1 MSKPPYRI
9 RAVLPFLLAGAVWGC
24 SSSSSPATAQTTAP
38 DGATPADGAT
48 ASEDAASED
57 AAAILPAGT
66 SPVVSIADGQLQGHV
81 DRSVYAFLGIPYGAP
96 PVGNL
101 RWKEPQPPMPWTG
114 VRDASQFGNRC
125 PQNASSTNMTPAS
138 TTEDCLYLNVWTPN
152 PSASKLP
159 VMVWI
164 HGGGNFGG
172 SAADTLPIVVGGP
185 NAADGGFFYD
195 GASLSANGVVV
206 VSLNYRLGIF
216 GFFPHPG
223 LVAEGS
229 KAGNQA
235 LWDQRFA
242 MQWVQANVAKFG
254 GDPQNV
260 TIFGES
266 AGAYNVC
273 LHVAS
278 APKPPLFE
286 HAISESGGCTTR
298 QPTLAEAQPL
308 ALGVAAEVG
317 CAGGATG
324 NDGGSPESGAPADA
338 STGDA
343 AAADSL
349 ACMRGLSTAA
359 LLATHEEDTSSG
371 LAEIFDAVVDGD
383 FLTDQPRTL
392 FQNGGTAKVPYLLGS
407 NNDEDMLFE
416 LSITPVTDQTGLTAA
431 IAQDFG
437 DAGATLSTLYP
448 LSEFDGGY
456 PNQFQAALT
465 RMKSDQMLIC
475 NTYDSAQ
482 LSAAQGVPAYTYNF
496 DISAATYLGAC
507 HGSELPYVF
516 GTGTQLTAG
525 SQQAAASALMERYW
539 TRFASK
545 GNPSGGPTPLPS
557 GGSDLAW
564 PSFSA
569 SSNQRMQFTLQGPSV
584 LSNFHATECAYWIST
599 YESAFTNPGFQ
610 PSL

>member
-1 MSKPPYRI
+1 MALVNRPDITIGACRTMSTSLDRT
-9 RAVLPFLLAGAVWGC
+9 RAVLSILFAGALAGC
-24 SSSSSPATAQTTAP
+24 SSSSSPAAAQSPGPGDAAP
-38 DGATPADGAT
+38 ETGADGAVSLLDGG
-48 ASEDAASED
+48 A
-57 AAAILPAGT
+57 
-66 SPVVSIADGQLQGHV
+66 PVVSIADGQLQGHV
-81 DRSVYAFLGIPYGAP
+81 DGSVYAFLGVPYAAP
-96 PVGNL
+96 PVGGL
-101 RWKEPQPPMPWTG
+101 RWKEPQPPTPWTG

-125 PQNASSTNMTPAS
+125 PQNASSTNMTTGS
-138 TTEDCLYLNVWTPN
+138 STEDCLYLNVWTPD
-152 PSASKLP
+152 PAASKLP

-172 SAADTLPIVVGGP
+172 SAADALPFVVGGP
-185 NAADGGFFYD
+185 NAADGGYFYD
-195 GASLSANGVVV
+195 GASLSKNGAIVVT
-206 VSLNYRLGIF
+206 LNYRLGIF

-229 KAGNQA
+229 KAGNQG

-242 MQWVQANVAKFG
+242 LQWVQANIAKFG

-266 AGAYNVC
+266 AGAYDTC

-308 ALGVAAEVG
+308 ALGVGAELG
-317 CAGGATG
+317 CAGGAG
-324 NDGGSPESGAPADA
+324 SDGGGSTEGGVTDA
-338 STGDA
+338 GTGDA
-343 AAADSL
+343 SASDSL
-349 ACMRGLSTAA
+349 ACLRGLTTAA
-359 LLATHEEDTSSG
+359 LLGTREEDTSSG
-371 LAEIFDAVVDGD
+371 LAEIFSAVVDGD
-383 FLTDQPRTL
+383 FLADQPRTL
-392 FQNGGTAKVPYLLGS
+392 FQNGSTAKVPYLLGS
-407 NNDEDMLFE
+407 NNDEAMLFE
-416 LSITPVTDQTGLTAA
+416 LNATPVTDQPGLTAA
-431 IAQDFG
+431 IAQDYG
-437 DAGATLSTLYP
+437 DAGGTLTALYP

-456 PNQFQAALT
+456 PNPFQAALT

-496 DISAATYLGAC
+496 DISAAAYLGAC

-525 SQQAAASALMERYW
+525 SPQAAASAVMGRYW
-539 TRFASK
+539 TRFAAK
-545 GNPSGGPTPLPS
+545 GDPG
-557 GGSDLAW
+557 GGSDPAW
-564 PSFSA
+564 PTFSS
-569 SSNQRMQFTLQGPSV
+569 SSNQRMQFTLQAPSV
-584 LSNFHATECAYWIST
+584 VENFHAAECAYWIST
-599 YESAFTNPGFQ
+599 YESAFTDPGFQ

>member
-1 MSKPPYRI
+1 MSKQSVRM
-9 RAVLPFLLAGAVWGC
+9 RAVLSMLLAGAAAGC
-24 SSSSSPATAQTTAP
+24 SSSSSPATAPAAAP
-38 DGATPADGAT
+38 DGAV
-48 ASEDAASED
+48 ASDD
-57 AAAILPAGT
+57 AAASVDAADAAAAVLPAGT

-81 DRSVYAFLGIPYGAP
+81 DRSVYAFLGIPYAAP
-96 PVGNL
+96 PVGSL
-101 RWKEPQPPMPWTG
+101 RWKEPQPPTSWMG

-152 PSASKLP
+152 PSGSKLP

-172 SAADTLPIVVGGP
+172 SAADTLPAVVGGP

-223 LVAEGS
+223 LAAEGS
-229 KAGNQA
+229 KAGNQG

-308 ALGVAAEVG
+308 TLGVAAEVG
-317 CAGGATG
+317 CAGATTG
-324 NDGGSPESGAPADA
+324 NDGGGSPEGGAPADA

-343 AAADSL
+343 SATDSL
-349 ACMRGLSTAA
+349 ACLRGLTTAA

-407 NNDEDMLFE
+407 NNDEAMLFE
-416 LSITPVTDQTGLTAA
+416 LSATPVTDQTGLTAA
-431 IAQDFG
+431 IAQDYG
-437 DAGATLSTLYP
+437 DAGATLAALYP

-456 PNQFQAALT
+456 PNPFQAALT

-496 DISAATYLGAC
+496 DISAATFLGAC

-525 SQQAAASALMERYW
+525 SPQAAASAAMERYW
-539 TRFASK
+539 THFAAK
-545 GNPSGGPTPLPS
+545 GDPS
-557 GGSDLAW
+557 GGSDPAW
-564 PSFSA
+564 PSFST
-569 SSNQRMQFTLQGPSV
+569 SSNQRMQFTLQAPSV
-584 LSNFHATECAYWIST
+584 VSNFHATECAYWISR
-599 YESAFTNPGFQ
+599 YESAFTDPGFQ

>member
-1 MSKPPYRI
+1 MS
-9 RAVLPFLLAGAVWGC
+9 L
-24 SSSSSPATAQTTAP
+24 
-38 DGATPADGAT
+38 D
-48 ASEDAASED
+48 
-57 AAAILPAGT
+57 AGT
-66 SPVVSIADGQLQGHV
+66 SPVVTISDGSLQGHV
-81 DRSVYAFLGIPYGAP
+81 EGSVYAFLGIPYAAP
-96 PVGNL
+96 PVGAL

-172 SAADTLPIVVGGP
+172 SASDPLPLVVGGP
-185 NAADGGFFYD
+185 KAADGGYFYD
-195 GASLSANGVVV
+195 GAHISADGAVV

-242 MQWVQANVAKFG
+242 MQWVQANIAKFG

-273 LHVAS
+273 MHVAS
-278 APKPPLFE
+278 APKPALFE

-308 ALGVAAEVG
+308 ALGVAAELG
-317 CAGGATG
+317 CAGIAAGSDG
-324 NDGGSPESGAPADA
+324 GGSPEGGAAADA
-338 STGDA
+338 SAVDAGTVIGDA
-343 AAADSL
+343 GIADTGIGDASVVDSL
-349 ACMRGLSTAA
+349 ACLRGLSAQA

-371 LAEIFDAVVDGD
+371 LAQIFEAVVDGD
-383 FLTDQPRTL
+383 FITDQPRTL
-392 FQNGGTAKVPYLLGS
+392 FQSGSTAKVPYLLGS
-407 NNDEDMLFE
+407 NNDEARLFE
-416 LSITPVTDQTGLTAA
+416 LTMASVTDQAGLTAA

-437 DAGATLSTLYP
+437 GDAGATIAALYP
-448 LSEFDGGY
+448 VSEFDGGF
-456 PNQFQAALT
+456 PNPYQAALSS
-465 RMKSDQMLIC
+465 MKSDQMLIC
-475 NTYDSAQ
+475 NTYDVAQ

-496 DISAATYLGAC
+496 DISAAAYLGAC
-507 HGSELPYVF
+507 HGSEMPYVF
-516 GTGTQLTAG
+516 GTGTQLTPG
-525 SQQAAASALMERYW
+525 SQEAAASALMERYW

-545 GNPSGGPTPLPS
+545 GDPS
-557 GGSDLAW
+557 GGSDLSW
-564 PSFSA
+564 PGFSA
-569 SSNQRMQFTLQGPSV
+569 SSNQRMQFALDGPSV
-584 LSNFHATECAYWIST
+584 LSNFHATTCAYWIST
-599 YESAFTNPGFQ
+599 YEAAFGDPLFR

>member
-1 MSKPPYRI
+1 MSTPSDRI
-9 RAVLPFLLAGAVWGC
+9 PVLLSILLAGAVGGC
-24 SSSSSPATAQTTAP
+24 NSSPSRSAAQAAGP
-38 DGATPADGAT
+38 G
-48 ASEDAASED
+48 DAAQPAGPSDAAQPAGPD
-57 AAAILPAGT
+57 AAASLPDGT
-66 SPVVSIADGQLQGHV
+66 SPVVTIADGQLQGHV
-81 DRSVYAFLGIPYGAP
+81 DGSVYAFLGIPYAAP
-96 PVGNL
+96 PVGGL
-101 RWKEPQPPMPWTG
+101 RWKGPQPPTPWTR

-125 PQNASSTNMTPAS
+125 PQNASSTNMTSAS

-152 PSASKLP
+152 PSASKVP

-172 SAADTLPIVVGGP
+172 SASDSLPLILGGP
-185 NAADGGFFYD
+185 NAADGGYFYD

-206 VSLNYRLGIF
+206 VTLNYRLGIF

-242 MQWVQANVAKFG
+242 MQWVQANIAKFG

-260 TIFGES
+260 TILGES

-278 APKPPLFE
+278 APNPPLFE
-286 HAISESGGCTTR
+286 RSISESGGCTTR

-317 CAGGATG
+317 CAGAATS
-324 NDGGSPESGAPADA
+324 NDGGGSPEGGADTEAG
-338 STGDA
+338 TGDA
-343 AAADSL
+343 SAADSL
-349 ACMRGLSTAA
+349 ACLRGLTTEA
-359 LLATHEEDTSSG
+359 LLGTREEDTSSG
-371 LAEIFDAVVDGD
+371 LAEIFSAVVDGD
-383 FLTDQPRTL
+383 FLKDQPRTL
-392 FQNGGTAKVPYLLGS
+392 FQNGSTAKAPYLIGS
-407 NNDEDMLFE
+407 NNDEAMLFE
-416 LSITPVTDQTGLTAA
+416 LGATPVTDESGLTAA
-431 IAQDFG
+431 IAQDYG
-437 DAGATLSTLYP
+437 DAGATLAALYP

-456 PNQFQAALT
+456 PNPFQAALT

-482 LSAAQGVPAYTYNF
+482 LSAGQGVPAYAYNF
-496 DISAATYLGAC
+496 DISAAAFLGAC

-525 SQQAAASALMERYW
+525 SQQAVASALMERYW

-545 GNPSGGPTPLPS
+545 GNPSGG
-557 GGSDLAW
+557 SDPAW
-564 PSFSA
+564 PSFST
-569 SSNQRMQFTLQGPSV
+569 SDNQRMQFTLQGPSV
-584 LSNFHATECAYWIST
+584 VSNFHATECAYWIST
-599 YESAFTNPGFQ
+599 YESAFTDPGFQ

>member
-1 MSKPPYRI
+1 MR
-9 RAVLPFLLAGAVWGC
+9 VLLSILFAGAVAGC
-24 SSSSSPATAQTTAP
+24 SSSSSRSAAQAGAP
-38 DGATPADGAT
+38 DGAVAAG
-48 ASEDAASED
+48 DAGGPVD
-57 AAAILPAGT
+57 AAASFPAGA
-66 SPVVSIADGQLQGHV
+66 SPVVGIADGQLRGHT
-81 DRSVYAFLGIPYGAP
+81 DRSVYAFLGIPYAAP
-96 PVGNL
+96 PVGGL
-101 RWKEPQPPMPWTG
+101 RWKEPQPPASWPE

-125 PQNASSTNMTPAS
+125 PQNASSTNMTSAS

-152 PSASKLP
+152 PSAAKLP

-172 SAADTLPIVVGGP
+172 SAADTLPDFVGGP
-185 NAADGGFFYD
+185 NAADGGYFYD
-195 GASLSANGVVV
+195 GASLSANGAVV

-229 KAGNQA
+229 KAGNQG

-242 MQWVQANVAKFG
+242 MQWVQANIAKFG

-260 TIFGES
+260 TLFGES

-273 LHVAS
+273 LNVAS

-286 HAISESGGCTTR
+286 RAVSESGGCTTR

-308 ALGVAAEVG
+308 ALAVGAEVG
-317 CAGGATG
+317 CAGATTG
-324 NDGGSPESGAPADA
+324 NDGGGSPEGGAAADA
-338 STGDA
+338 SSSDA
-343 AAADSL
+343 SAADSL
-349 ACMRGLSTAA
+349 ACLRGLTTEA

-371 LAEIFDAVVDGD
+371 LAEIFSAVVDGD
-383 FLTDQPRTL
+383 FLSDQPRTL

-407 NNDEDMLFE
+407 NNDEAMLFE
-416 LSITPVTDQTGLTAA
+416 IGVPAVTDETGLTAA
-431 IAQDFG
+431 VAQDYG
-437 DAGATLSTLYP
+437 DAGATLAALYP
-448 LSEFDGGY
+448 VSEFDGGY
-456 PNQFQAALT
+456 PNPFQAALT

-482 LSAAQGVPAYTYNF
+482 LSAGQGVPAYTYNF
-496 DISAATYLGAC
+496 DISVAPFLGAC

-525 SQQAAASALMERYW
+525 SQPAAASALMERYW

-545 GNPSGGPTPLPS
+545 GDPS
-557 GGSDLAW
+557 GGSDPAW
-564 PSFSA
+564 PSFST

-584 LSNFHATECAYWIST
+584 VSNFHATECAYWIST
-599 YESAFTNPGFQ
+599 YVSAFTDPGFQ

>member
-1 MSKPPYRI
+1 MITRSDRI
-9 RAVLPFLLAGAVWGC
+9 RVLLSILFAGVVAGC
-24 SSSSSPATAQTTAP
+24 SSTSSRSTAQEAGPDDAAQPPGP
-38 DGATPADGAT
+38 DGA
-48 ASEDAASED
+48 AS
-57 AAAILPAGT
+57 LPEGT
-66 SPVVSIADGQLQGHV
+66 SPVVSIANGQLHGHV
-81 DRSVYAFLGIPYGAP
+81 DRAVYAFLGIPYAAP
-96 PVGNL
+96 PVGDL
-101 RWKEPQPPMPWTG
+101 RWKEPQPPTPWTG
-114 VRDASQFGNRC
+114 IRDASQFGNRC

-138 TTEDCLYLNVWTPN
+138 TTEDCLYLNVWTPD

-172 SAADTLPIVVGGP
+172 SAADTLPAVLGGP
-185 NAADGGFFYD
+185 NAADGGYFYD
-195 GASLSANGVVV
+195 GASLSRNGVVV

-242 MQWVQANVAKFG
+242 MQWVQANIAKFG

-278 APKPPLFE
+278 APKPPLFGR
-286 HAISESGGCTTR
+286 AISESGGCTTR

-317 CAGGATG
+317 CARAATG
-324 NDGGSPESGAPADA
+324 NDGGGSAEGGADTEAGTSDA
-338 STGDA
+338 S
-343 AAADSL
+343 AADSL
-349 ACMRGLSTAA
+349 ACLRGLTTAA
-359 LLATHEEDTSSG
+359 LLGTREEDTSSG
-371 LAEIFDAVVDGD
+371 LAEIFSAVVDGD

-407 NNDEDMLFE
+407 NNDEAMLFE
-416 LSITPVTDQTGLTAA
+416 LSATPVTDEPGLTAA
-431 IAQDFG
+431 VAQDYG
-437 DAGATLSTLYP
+437 DAGATLAALYP

-456 PNQFQAALT
+456 PNPFQAALT
-465 RMKSDQMLIC
+465 RMKSDEMLIC

-482 LSAAQGVPAYTYNF
+482 LSAGQGVPAYAYNF
-496 DISAATYLGAC
+496 DISAADFLGAC

-539 TRFASK
+539 TRFASS
-545 GNPSGGPTPLPS
+545 GNPSGG
-557 GGSDLAW
+557 SDPAW
-564 PSFSA
+564 PSFST
-569 SSNQRMQFTLQGPSV
+569 SSNQRVQFALQGPSLV
-584 LSNFHATECAYWIST
+584 SNFHATECAYWIST
-599 YESAFTNPGFQ
+599 YQSAFTGAGFQ

>member
-1 MSKPPYRI
+1 MSKQWDRMG
-9 RAVLPFLLAGAVWGC
+9 VLLSILFAGVGAGC
-24 SSSSSPATAQTTAP
+24 SSSSSPAAAPAAASDAATAP
-38 DGATPADGAT
+38 DAPAPSDA
-48 ASEDAASED
+48 AAPDADAAS
-57 AAAILPAGT
+57 LPAGS
-66 SPVVSIADGQLQGHV
+66 SPVVSVTDGQLRGHV
-81 DRSVYAFLGIPYGAP
+81 DGSVYAFLGIPYAAP
-96 PVGNL
+96 PVGGL
-101 RWKEPQPPMPWTG
+101 RWKEPQPPAPWTD

-125 PQNASSTNMTPAS
+125 PQNASSTNMTPGS

-152 PSASKLP
+152 PSAAKLP

-172 SAADTLPIVVGGP
+172 SASDPLPLVVGGP
-185 NAADGGFFYD
+185 GAADGGYFYD
-195 GASLSANGVVV
+195 GASLSADGTVV

-242 MQWVQANVAKFG
+242 MQWVQANIAKFG

-278 APKPPLFE
+278 GPNPPLFE

-308 ALGVAAEVG
+308 ALGLAAEVG
-317 CAGGATG
+317 CPGLATG
-324 NDGGSPESGAPADA
+324 SDGGGSPDGGPADA
-338 STGDA
+338 SAGDA
-343 AAADSL
+343 SAADSL
-349 ACMRGLSTAA
+349 ACLRGLTTGA

-371 LAEIFDAVVDGD
+371 LAEIFSAVVDGD

-392 FQNGGTAKVPYLLGS
+392 FQKGGTAKVPYLLGS

-416 LSITPVTDQTGLTAA
+416 LNAIPVTDETGLAA
-431 IAQDFG
+431 AVAQDFG
-437 DAGATLSTLYP
+437 DAGATLAALYP
-448 LSEFDGGY
+448 ISEFDAGF
-456 PNQFQAALT
+456 PNPFQAALT

-475 NTYDSAQ
+475 NTYDSAL
-482 LSAAQGVPAYTYNF
+482 LSAGQGVPAYTYNF
-496 DISAATYLGAC
+496 DISAAPYLGAC
-507 HGSELPYVF
+507 HGSEMPYVF

-525 SQQAAASALMERYW
+525 SQQAAASALMGRYW

-545 GNPSGGPTPLPS
+545 GDPS
-557 GGSDLAW
+557 GGSDPAW
-564 PSFSA
+564 PSFST

-584 LSNFHATECAYWIST
+584 VSNFHAMECAYWIST
-599 YESAFTNPGFQ
+599 YQSAFTDPGFQ

>member
-1 MSKPPYRI
+1 MSKQSDRI
-9 RAVLPFLLAGAVWGC
+9 RLLLSIFLAGAVAGC
-24 SSSSSPATAQTTAP
+24 SSSSSRPAAQAVAP
-38 DGATPADGAT
+38 DGAV
-48 ASEDAASED
+48 ASDD
-57 AAAILPAGT
+57 AAATTDANAPFPAGA
-66 SPVVSIADGQLQGHV
+66 SPVVSIADGQLRGHT
-81 DRSVYAFLGIPYGAP
+81 DRSVYAFLGIPYAAP
-96 PVGNL
+96 PVGGL
-101 RWKEPQPPMPWTG
+101 RWKEPQPPTSWTG

-125 PQNASSTNMTPAS
+125 PQNASSTNMTSAS

-172 SAADTLPIVVGGP
+172 SAADSLPIVVGGP
-185 NAADGGFFYD
+185 NAADGGYFYD
-195 GASLSANGVVV
+195 GASLSADGVVV

-242 MQWVQANVAKFG
+242 MQWVQANIAKFG

-278 APKPPLFE
+278 APKPSLFE
-286 HAISESGGCTTR
+286 RAISESGGCTTR

-317 CAGGATG
+317 CAGAATG
-324 NDGGSPESGAPADA
+324 NDGGGSPESGAGAEA
-338 STGDA
+338 GTGDA
-343 AAADSL
+343 SVADSL
-349 ACMRGLSTAA
+349 ACLRGLTTAA

-371 LAEIFDAVVDGD
+371 LAEIFSAVVDGD
-383 FLTDQPRTL
+383 FLSEQPRTL
-392 FQNGGTAKVPYLLGS
+392 FQNGDTAKVPYLLGS
-407 NNDEDMLFE
+407 NNDEAMLFE
-416 LSITPVTDQTGLTAA
+416 LTVTPVTDQTGLSAA
-431 IAQDFG
+431 IAQDYG
-437 DAGATLSTLYP
+437 DAGATLAALYP
-448 LSEFDGGY
+448 LSEFDGGF
-456 PNQFQAALT
+456 PNPFQAALT
-465 RMKSDQMLIC
+465 RVKSDQMLIC

-482 LSAAQGVPAYTYNF
+482 LSAAQGVPAYAYNF

-545 GNPSGGPTPLPS
+545 GNPSGGT
-557 GGSDLAW
+557 DLTW
-564 PSFSA
+564 PSFST

-584 LSNFHATECAYWIST
+584 VANFHATECTYWIST
-599 YESAFTNPGFQ
+599 YESAFTGPGFQ

>member
-1 MSKPPYRI
+1 MR
-9 RAVLPFLLAGAVWGC
+9 VLLSILFAAAAAGC
-24 SSSSSPATAQTTAP
+24 SSSSSSSNAQATGPADAALE
-38 DGATPADGAT
+38 AAPADGAS
-48 ASEDAASED
+48 AE
-57 AAAILPAGT
+57 AAATLPAGT
-66 SPVVSIADGQLQGHV
+66 SPVVSIANGQLQGHV
-81 DRSVYAFLGIPYGAP
+81 DGSVYAFLGIPYAAP
-96 PVGNL
+96 PVGPL
-101 RWKEPQPPMPWTG
+101 RWKEPQPPMPWMG

-172 SAADTLPIVVGGP
+172 SAADTLPLIVGGP
-185 NAADGGFFYD
+185 TAADGGYFYD
-195 GASLSANGVVV
+195 GASLSHNGVVV

-242 MQWVQANVAKFG
+242 LQWVQANVAKFG

-273 LHVAS
+273 MHVAS
-278 APKPPLFE
+278 APMPPLFE

-308 ALGVAAEVG
+308 ALGVAAELG
-317 CAGGATG
+317 CAGAGS
-324 NDGGSPESGAPADA
+324 DGGSPDGGAVADAGPGDA
-338 STGDA
+338 ST
-343 AAADSL
+343 ADSL
-349 ACMRGLSTAA
+349 ACLRGLTTQA
-359 LLATHEEDTSSG
+359 LLGTREEDTSSG
-371 LAEIFDAVVDGD
+371 LAEIFSAVVDGD

-392 FQNGGTAKVPYLLGS
+392 YQKGNTAKVPYLLGS
-407 NNDEDMLFE
+407 NNDEYALFE
-416 LSITPVTDQTGLTAA
+416 LSMSPVTDQAGLSAA
-431 IAQDFG
+431 ITQDFG
-437 DAGATLSTLYP
+437 DAGGTVAALYP
-448 LSEFDGGY
+448 LSEFDAGY
-456 PNQFQAALT
+456 PNPFQAALT

-475 NTYDSAQ
+475 NTYDVAQ
-482 LSAAQGVPAYTYNF
+482 LSAGQGAAAYTYNF
-496 DISAATYLGAC
+496 DISAAAFLGAC

-516 GTGTQLTAG
+516 GTGTQLTPG
-525 SQQAAASALMERYW
+525 SQQAAASALMGRYW
-539 TRFASK
+539 TRFAAK
-545 GNPSGGPTPLPS
+545 GDPN

-564 PSFSA
+564 PTFS
-569 SSNQRMQFTLQGPSV
+569 SSNNLRMQFTLQAPTV
-584 LSNFHATECAYWIST
+584 VTNFHAAECAYWIST
-599 YESAFTNPGFQ
+599 YEAAFNDPGFK

>member
-1 MSKPPYRI
+1 MSTSLDRT
-9 RAVLPFLLAGAVWGC
+9 RVVLSIVFVGVAGC
-24 SSSSSPATAQTTAP
+24 SSSSSPSAAQSPGPGDAAPAT
-38 DGATPADGAT
+38 GADGAV
-48 ASEDAASED
+48 ALLDGGA
-57 AAAILPAGT
+57 
-66 SPVVSIADGQLQGHV
+66 PVVTIGDGQLQGHV
-81 DRSVYAFLGIPYGAP
+81 DGSVYAFLGVPYAAP
-96 PVGNL
+96 PVGDF
-101 RWKEPQPPMPWTG
+101 RWKEPQPAAPWTG

-125 PQNASSTNMTPAS
+125 PQNASTTNMTNGS
-138 TTEDCLYLNVWTPN
+138 TTEDCLYLNVWTPD
-152 PSASKLP
+152 PAASKLP

-172 SAADTLPIVVGGP
+172 SAADPLPLVVGGP
-185 NAADGGFFYD
+185 NAIDGGYFYD
-195 GASLSANGVVV
+195 GASLSRNGAVVV
-206 VSLNYRLGIF
+206 TLNYRLGIF

-229 KAGNQA
+229 KAGNQG

-242 MQWVQANVAKFG
+242 LQWVQTNIAKFG

-266 AGAYNVC
+266 AGAYDVC

-308 ALGVAAEVG
+308 ALGVGAELG
-317 CAGGATG
+317 CGGAG
-324 NDGGSPESGAPADA
+324 NDGGGPPEGGVTDA

-343 AAADSL
+343 SAGDSL
-349 ACMRGLSTAA
+349 ACLRGLTTAA
-359 LLATHEEDTSSG
+359 LLGTREEDTSSG
-371 LAEIFDAVVDGD
+371 LAEIFSAVVDGD
-383 FLTDQPRTL
+383 FLADQPRTL
-392 FQNGGTAKVPYLLGS
+392 FQDGHTAKVPYLLGS
-407 NNDEDMLFE
+407 NNDEAMLFE
-416 LSITPVTDQTGLTAA
+416 LNATPVTDQPGLTEA
-431 IAQDFG
+431 IAQDYG
-437 DAGATLSTLYP
+437 DAGATLATLYP

-456 PNQFQAALT
+456 PNPFQAALT

-496 DISAATYLGAC
+496 DISAAVFLGAC
-507 HGSELPYVF
+507 HGSEMPYVF

-525 SQQAAASALMERYW
+525 SPQAAASAVMGRYW
-539 TRFASK
+539 TRFAAK
-545 GNPSGGPTPLPS
+545 GDPS
-557 GGSDLAW
+557 GGSDPAW
-564 PSFSA
+564 PTFSA
-569 SSNQRMQFTLQGPSV
+569 SSNQRMQFTLQAPSV
-584 LSNFHATECAYWIST
+584 VANFHASECAYWIST
-599 YESAFTNPGFQ
+599 YESAFTDPAFQ